1 VASGSIGSTFGQHL
15 GVEAVGVEHNYL
27 DTGNQSGE
35 MLCQEALMSMV
46 AQTKPLDLAREMRSF
61 VGRHTDKSFDWDAFP
76 GSRGFP
82 ELERAQMRYIGAGG
96 SPKADDPSTLR
107 PGQFTLSL
115 VHQPVGKYAACHSH
129 EVVEHFL
136 VLQGVLTVG
145 WAWGYEVIEA
155 RLGPKDMVLN
165 KAGQPHGFRNDGVE
179 PVLMSISVGTGT
191 PKPPVYVCHPRD
203 SDPSAARRF
212 GAAPGKTRMFDPD
225 SDDPRQQEFARHI
238 VRYAGQQAL
247 WDAGFAHLVY
257 IGDGGAPPG
266 QYRMDL
272 VQLAKGVAVCGYSRP
287 VEDAY
292 FVLDGCVTVGWEKSG
307 HTVEK
312 RLGPKDVIFNPAG
325 RLHYFRNDGLTDAE
339 FMVLVGTPKAE
350 DVKFQGR

>member
-1 VASGSIGSTFGQHL
+1 MSTI
-15 GVEAVGVEHNYL
+15 
-27 DTGNQSGE
+27 
-35 MLCQEALMSMV
+35 
-46 AQTKPLDLAREMRSF
+46 AQIKPLGSMAEMRSYI
-61 VGRHTDKSFDWDAFP
+61 GRHTDKRFDWDAFP

-96 SPKADDPSTLR
+96 SPKADDPSTLK

-145 WAWGYEVIEA
+145 WAWGDEVIEA

-165 KAGQPHGFRNDGVE
+165 KTARPHGFRNDGVE

-203 SDPSAARRF
+203 SDPQTARRF
-212 GAAPGKTRMFDPD
+212 GAAPGKIHEFDPE
-225 SDDPRQQEFARHI
+225 SADPRQQEFARHI
-238 VRYAGQQAL
+238 VRYAAQRPA
-247 WDAGFAHLVY
+247 WDAGLGRLSYVG
-257 IGDGGAPPG
+257 GDGAPPG
-266 QYRMDL
+266 RYSMEMIHL
-272 VQLAKGVAVCGYSRP
+272 PKGVAVCGYARP

-292 FVLDGCVTVGWEKSG
+292 FVLDGCVTVGWEWSG
-307 HTVEK
+307 NRIEE

-325 RLHYFRNDGLTDAE
+325 RMHYFRNDSVTDAQ
-339 FMVLVGTPKAE
+339 FLLLAGTTNVA
-350 DVKFQGR
+350 DVRFQAA